1 MGQGRE
7 EKTKMCGAK
16 RIKSREGS
24 VMKQGVMIAL
34 CGVLGVMS
42 VSTTAHAD
50 ELMVQVG
57 AGSHQMHAPAYDA
70 ISAENSHAYSHIEV
84 GYAAPRISEY
94 VEGLLIVQAGGDSDA
109 TYRGSFTN
117 SLRLDWRVQRVMA
130 GADVGVQV
138 GRFFRPSVKLGVGY
152 AHQRLD
158 LLSLSGE
165 DYVDHAHDVVGF
177 GAIGGR
183 LMVPISIGPSS
194 LTSAPRLKLGLQAHW
209 GYMAQTMATFDELT
223 QREQDEENPW
233 TQESIDLGD
242 LQTRGRLF
250 MGGVFIQVRL

>member
-1 MGQGRE
+1 
-7 EKTKMCGAK
+7 
-16 RIKSREGS
+16 
-24 VMKQGVMIAL
+24 
-34 CGVLGVMS
+34 VMS
-42 VSTTAHAD
+42 LSPEAYAD

-70 ISAENSHAYSHIEV
+70 ISAENSHAYSNIEV
-84 GYAAPRISEY
+84 GYTMPRISEY
-94 VEGLLIVQAGGDSDA
+94 VQGLLVLQAGGDSDA
-109 TYRGSFTN
+109 AYHGSFAN
-117 SLRLDWRVQRVMA
+117 NLRLDWRVQRVMA

-158 LLSLSGE
+158 LRALSGE

-183 LMVPISIGPSS
+183 LMVPISIGSSS
-194 LTSAPRLKLGLQAHW
+194 LTSSPRLKLGIQAHW
-209 GYMAQTMATFDELT
+209 GYMAQTQATFDAMT
-223 QREQDEENPW
+223 PREQDEEDPW
-233 TQESIDLGD
+233 TQEAIDLGD